1 MNHRN
6 SRTAATLFGVLL
18 LSTLVANCGYHTT
31 AQATQLPTD
40 VHTIAVPAFVNK
52 TRTYRIEQ
60 ILTAAVVRELIS
72 RTHYHVINA
81 ADSSADATLRGT
93 VLLTQLS
100 PITFNSRTG
109 RAATVLVTVNVG
121 VSLSNRQGKV
131 LFSNPGFLFREQYQV
146 SSEPSSFFEEE
157 SPALDRLSR
166 ALARSLVA
174 DIVEAY

>member
-6 SRTAATLFGVLL
+6 SRTAATLLGVLL

-121 VSLSNRQGKV
+121 VSLSNRQGKL
-131 LFSNPGFLFREQYQV
+131 LFYNPGFLFR
-146 SSEPSSFFEEE
+146 
-157 SPALDRLSR
+157 
-166 ALARSLVA
+166 
-174 DIVEAY
+174 

>member
-1 MNHRN
+1 
-6 SRTAATLFGVLL
+6 
-18 LSTLVANCGYHTT
+18 
-31 AQATQLPTD
+31 
-40 VHTIAVPAFVNK
+40 
-52 TRTYRIEQ
+52 
-60 ILTAAVVRELIS
+60 
-72 RTHYHVINA
+72 VINA